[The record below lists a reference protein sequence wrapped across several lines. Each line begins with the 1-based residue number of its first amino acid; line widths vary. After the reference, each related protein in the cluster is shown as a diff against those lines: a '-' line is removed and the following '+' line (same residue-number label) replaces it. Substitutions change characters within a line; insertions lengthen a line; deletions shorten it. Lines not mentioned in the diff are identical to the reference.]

1 MSKDT
6 NVKEY
11 TFRPRRFGDMLGGAP
26 IIIAKDNKD
35 GTYQGIY
42 DFDKMTAVQR
52 IVYHQYSFT

>member
-11 TFRPRRFGDMLGGAP
+11 TFRPRRINDMLGGVP

-42 DFDKMTAVQR
+42 GCD
-52 IVYHQYSFT
+52 

>member
-11 TFRPRRFGDMLGGAP
+11 AFRPIRFGDMLGSAP
-26 IIIAKDNKD
+26 IIIAKDNKN

-52 IVYHQYSFT
+52 ILYR